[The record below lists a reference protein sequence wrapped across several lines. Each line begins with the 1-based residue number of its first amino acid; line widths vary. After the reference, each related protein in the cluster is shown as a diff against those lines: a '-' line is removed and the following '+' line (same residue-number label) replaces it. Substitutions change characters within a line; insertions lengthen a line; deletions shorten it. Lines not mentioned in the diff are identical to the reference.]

1 MKIIVDAMGGDNAPS
16 EIVKGALLAQKEFGV
31 DILMVGK
38 TEEILKCLE
47 SEGISG
53 LPKGIEITN
62 ANDVISNE
70 DDPASAVRFKK
81 DASMSVALRLLKEGA
96 GDAMV
101 SAGSTGALLSGATL
115 MVKRIRGIRRAA
127 LAPALPTAGGGMI
140 LIDCGANCDC
150 TPEYLLQ
157 FAYMGSYYAKIA
169 LGKSNPRVAL
179 LNIGTEE
186 TKGRELQKEAYALL
200 KQAGEKGGINFIGNI
215 EGREAMTGDCD
226 VLVCDGFTGNIF
238 LKTAEGTALWVT
250 RMMKELFMQNAK
262 TKMAGL
268 LVKGSLSDFKKRFD
282 YAEIGGTA
290 LLGISKPIAKAHGS
304 SKAYGLRSTI
314 KQLIHFTEAG
324 IIQNVQDH
332 IDEMKISL
340 PESEENS

>member
-1 MKIIVDAMGGDNAPS
+1 
-16 EIVKGALLAQKEFGV
+16 
-31 DILMVGK
+31 
-38 TEEILKCLE
+38 
-47 SEGISG
+47 
-53 LPKGIEITN
+53 
-62 ANDVISNE
+62 
-70 DDPASAVRFKK
+70 
-81 DASMSVALRLLKEGA
+81 
-96 GDAMV
+96 
-101 SAGSTGALLSGATL
+101 
-115 MVKRIRGIRRAA
+115 
-127 LAPALPTAGGGMI
+127 
-140 LIDCGANCDC
+140 
-150 TPEYLLQ
+150 
-157 FAYMGSYYAKIA
+157 MGSYYAKIA